1 MISDKE
7 RAIIESAAAEINPD
21 EVPGKDFL
29 DELITAA
36 KGGPGSGGHYQGF
49 YVRLF
54 EGADGSPG
62 QRAAYRAYKL
72 RRSKLILL
80 YVCDII
86 QIAV

>member
-36 KGGPGSGGHYQGF
+36 KGGQAPGAIIKAFMFGYLSG
-49 YVRLF
+49 RM
-54 EGADGSPG
+54 
-62 QRAAYRAYKL
+62 AAQA
-72 RRSKLILL
+72 SEQPTGPIN
-80 YVCDII
+80 
-86 QIAV
+86 

>member
-36 KGGPGSGGHYQGF
+36 KGGQAPGAIIKAFMFFKELIEILQHF
-49 YVRLF
+49 LF
-54 EGADGSPG
+54 F
-62 QRAAYRAYKL
+62 
-72 RRSKLILL
+72 RSHACE
-80 YVCDII
+80 VCWFAII
-86 QIAV
+86 CFRFP